1 MSKEREFHELIEQQ
15 NREEKDAVWAKL
27 QQKEVERGQEKPI
40 PALPKARSFSWRKW
54 TPILASSLTAVV
66 VGGFATWGFLSLNDG
81 KNNDNKGRYFN
92 SQSYE
97 IVDTQRTIKDYAM
110 ETGEN
115 LLYFDWYAETDHLQD
130 QVWQLKD
137 TQEIICYNEEIIDV
151 NTGCLVYLFVIQADI
166 TIENFSFA
174 EETDRKSEIQSVKI
188 DWRYTRY
195 RAYANFVYEDYSYY
209 LRLEEPIDE
218 NRRYLK
224 VRDGRLKI
232 ISTFGITLLQE
243 RGRIRGIWIRFG
255 EVCHWFRLHFYLRC
269 PLRSF
274 WHTTFTKSTLCIEVS
289 VLYLCFAAL
298 LGQLFGA
305 WFGS

>member
-1 MSKEREFHELIEQQ
+1 MSRERKFHELIEQQ

-27 QQKEVERGQEKPI
+27 QQKEAEREEEKPVST
-40 PALPKARSFSWRKW
+40 LPKARSFSWRKW
-54 TPILASSLTAVV
+54 TPILASSLIAVV
-66 VGGFATWGFLSLNDG
+66 IGGFATRGFLSLNDG

-151 NTGCLVYLFVIQADI
+151 NTGCPVYLFVIQADI
-166 TIENFSFA
+166 EIENFSA
-174 EETDRKSEIQSVKI
+174 DEETDKKSEVKEVQI
-188 DWRYTRY
+188 DWSYTKFKSN
-195 RAYANFVYEDYSYY
+195 AKFIYEDYSYY

-218 NRRYLK
+218 NHILDL
-224 VRDGRLKI
+224 VEE
-232 ISTFGITLLQE
+232 LL
-243 RGRIRGIWIRFG
+243 
-255 EVCHWFRLHFYLRC
+255 
-269 PLRSF
+269 P
-274 WHTTFTKSTLCIEVS
+274 
-289 VLYLCFAAL
+289 
-298 LGQLFGA
+298 
-305 WFGS
+305 